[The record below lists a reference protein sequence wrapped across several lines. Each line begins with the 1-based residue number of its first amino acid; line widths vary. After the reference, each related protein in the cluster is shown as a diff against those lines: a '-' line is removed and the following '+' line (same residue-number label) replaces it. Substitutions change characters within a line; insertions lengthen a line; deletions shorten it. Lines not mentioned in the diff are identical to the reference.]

1 MIEMLWFKILLV
13 PIVVVFGVCFG
24 LFYQGIDR
32 ILAARMQSRVGPPIT
47 QPYRDFKK
55 LMVKD
60 NIVPRDAVK
69 WLFNLMPVVALST
82 TLIILLYIPLGGTMP
97 LLEGHGDL
105 ILVLYLLIFP
115 ALALV
120 LGGFSSGSPYA
131 VIGAQ
136 REMIVLMSYEFP
148 LAIISISIAWL
159 LSFTQPG
166 ANVFSFLVISKN
178 VIWGLVGP
186 IGFIGLILLL
196 LVLLFVMQGELG
208 RVPFDVSKADTEIAG
223 GVLSEYSGRNLALF
237 YLANITK
244 MVVVGSLIIALFL
257 PWNISDLFSV
267 TGFLAHILNLLFF
280 LIKLFLVIFIG
291 STLIKVATAR
301 LKISQVVPAYWLYA
315 VLISL
320 SGLVLIWIDAALKTL

>member
-1 MIEMLWFKILLV
+1 MSVWFKILLI
-13 PIVVVFGVCFG
+13 PIVAIFGVFIG
-24 LFYQGIDR
+24 MLYKGVDR
-32 ILAARMQSRVGPPIT
+32 ILIARMQSRVGPPIS

-60 NIVPRDAVK
+60 NIIPRNAVK

-131 VIGAQ
+131 IIGAQ

-159 LSFTQPG
+159 LSFTQQ
-166 ANVFSFLVISKN
+166 ATNVFSFLVISNN
-178 VIWGLVGP
+178 VIWSLVGP
-186 IGFIGLILLL
+186 VGFIGLLLL
-196 LVLLFVMQGELG
+196 FLVLLFVMQGELG

-223 GVLSEYSGRNLALF
+223 GVLAEYSGRNLALF
-237 YLANITK
+237 YLTNITK
-244 MVVVGSLIIALFL
+244 MVVIGSLIIALFL
-257 PWNISDLFSV
+257 PWNISALLNL
-267 TGFLAHILNLLFF
+267 TGVFAYSLDLLFF

-291 STLIKVATAR
+291 STLIRAAAAR
-301 LKISQVVPAYWLYA
+301 LKINQVVTAYWLHA
-315 VLISL
+315 MLISL
-320 SGLVLIWIDAALKTL
+320 FGLILIWIDIILQTL

>member
-1 MIEMLWFKILLV
+1 MMGMLWFKILLV
-13 PIVVVFGVCFG
+13 PIVAVFGVYLG
-24 LFYQGIDR
+24 LLYQGIDR
-32 ILAARMQSRVGPPIT
+32 RLVARMQSRVGPPIT

-60 NIVPRDAVK
+60 NIVPRNAVK

-82 TLIILLYIPLGGTMP
+82 TLIILLYIPLGGVGP
-97 LLEGHGDL
+97 VLEGHGDL

-115 ALALV
+115 ALALI

-159 LSFTQPG
+159 ISSLNPG
-166 ANVFSFLVISKN
+166 LNAFSFSVISSN
-178 VIWGLVGP
+178 VIWSLVGP
-186 IGFIGLILLL
+186 AGFIGSILLF

-208 RVPFDVSKADTEIAG
+208 RTPFDVAKADTEIAG
-223 GVLSEYSGRNLALF
+223 GVLAEYSGRNLALF

-244 MVVVGSLIIALFL
+244 TIVVGSLIIALFL
-257 PWNISDLFSV
+257 PWNISN
-267 TGFLAHILNLLFF
+267 ILNLTGVLAYASDLLFF
-280 LIKLFLVIFIG
+280 LIKLFFVTFIG
-291 STLIKVATAR
+291 STLIKVAVAR
-301 LKISQVVPAYWLYA
+301 LKITQVVSAYWTHSM
-315 VLISL
+315 LIAL
-320 SGLVLIWIDAALKTL
+320 SGLFLIWVDVML

>member
-1 MIEMLWFKILLV
+1 MTAFWFKILLV
-13 PIVVVFGVCFG
+13 PIVMTFGVFIG
-24 LFYQGIDR
+24 LLYKGIDR
-32 ILAARMQSRVGPPIT
+32 ILVARMQSRVGPPIS

-60 NIVPRDAVK
+60 NIVPRNAVK

-82 TLIILLYIPLGGTMP
+82 TLLILLYLPLGGAMP

-131 VIGAQ
+131 IIGAQ

-148 LAIISISIAWL
+148 LAIISISVAWL
-159 LSFTQPG
+159 VSSVNIGLNS
-166 ANVFSFLVISKN
+166 FSFSVISN
-178 VIWGLVGP
+178 NIIWSLVGP
-186 IGFIGLILLL
+186 IGFIGLILLF

-208 RVPFDVSKADTEIAG
+208 RAPFDVSKADTEIAG

-244 MVVVGSLIIALFL
+244 MVAVGSLIIALFL
-257 PWNISDLFSV
+257 PWNVSNFLNL
-267 TGFLAHILNLLFF
+267 TGVLAYTSNLLFF

-291 STLIKVATAR
+291 STLIKVASAR
-301 LKISQVVPAYWLYA
+301 LKINQVVSAYWFRAML
-315 VLISL
+315 VSL
-320 SGLVLIWIDAALKTL
+320 FGLTLIWIDVVLQTL